1 MQETVN
7 VGLAVSS
14 EVYDGPGSSCEYTD
28 ANFEYIQ
35 FECAGESCQIGA
47 FVSSVDTNLCQVG
60 FQEMIDHVELLNIM
74 CR

>member
-1 MQETVN
+1 MLVWLCHQKCMMVL
-7 VGLAVSS
+7 VHL
-14 EVYDGPGSSCEYTD
+14 
-28 ANFEYIQ
+28 ANFESIQ